1 MINHEKTVKGL
12 AKALI
17 EIADALPRVEIRSDL
32 FPTERMR
39 AAVSKLC
46 ADILK
51 FLTRAHKWYCEGCLK
66 RTLHSFTQPFDL
78 RYADILEDIRHD
90 SYVVQDL
97 AACGQLV
104 ELRHVNSKIDQ
115 IVDTVTV
122 NFSRLNSALDTV
134 FTRMDGLDARSV
146 AIEAANTQRLE
157 EISTRTSRESL
168 LWLLAK
174 VPFSKAIRAD
184 HVCSHLIDNTRHE

>member
-1 MINHEKTVKGL
+1 MNHEKTVKGL

-39 AAVSKLC
+39 TAVSKLC

-51 FLTRAHKWYCEGCLK
+51 FLTRAHKWYCEGSLK

-78 RYADILEDIRHD
+78 RYADILEDIRHG

-104 ELRHVNSKIDQ
+104 ELRHVNRKIDQ

-122 NFSRLNSALDTV
+122 NFSRLNSTLDTV
-134 FTRMDGLDARSV
+134 FTRMDGLDARST
-146 AIEAANTQRLE
+146 ATEAVHTRRLE
-157 EISTRTSRESL
+157 EISTKTSRESL
-168 LWLLAK
+168 VWLLARATS
-174 VPFSKAIRAD
+174 SKAIHAD
-184 HVCSHLIDNTRHE
+184 HVHSHLINDTRYE

>member
-1 MINHEKTVKGL
+1 MINHEKTVNGL
-12 AKALI
+12 AKALT

-78 RYADILEDIRHD
+78 RYADILEDIRHG

-115 IVDTVTV
+115 IVDTMTV
-122 NFSRLNSALDTV
+122 NFSRLNFTLDTV
-134 FTRMDGLDARSV
+134 FTRIDGLDARSV
-146 AIEAANTQRLE
+146 AIEAANAQRLE
-157 EISTRTSRESL
+157 EISTKTTRESL
-168 LWLLAK
+168 VWLLAK
-174 VPFSKAIRAD
+174 VIFSKAICAD
-184 HVCSHLIDNTRHE
+184 QFRSHLIDNT